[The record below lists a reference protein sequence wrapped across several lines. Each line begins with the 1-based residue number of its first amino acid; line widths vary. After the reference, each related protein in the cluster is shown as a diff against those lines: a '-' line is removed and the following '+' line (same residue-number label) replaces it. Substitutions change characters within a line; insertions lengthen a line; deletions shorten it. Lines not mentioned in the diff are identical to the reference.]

1 VTELELRI
9 GAARALEEC
18 YRRGLV
24 LRWRGPLPGHPG
36 GQRWR
41 LGLPGRSD
49 SLELNQ
55 SGSHTWV
62 ALGNRAPE
70 PVQRVARE
78 LARL

>member
-1 VTELELRI
+1 MTELELRI
-9 GAARALEEC
+9 GVEQALAEC

-41 LGLPGRSD
+41 LGLPGRSY
-49 SLELNQ
+49 SLELNR
-55 SGSHTWV
+55 SESRTWV
-62 ALGNRAPE
+62 ALDGRAPE
-70 PVQRVARE
+70 PVQQVARE